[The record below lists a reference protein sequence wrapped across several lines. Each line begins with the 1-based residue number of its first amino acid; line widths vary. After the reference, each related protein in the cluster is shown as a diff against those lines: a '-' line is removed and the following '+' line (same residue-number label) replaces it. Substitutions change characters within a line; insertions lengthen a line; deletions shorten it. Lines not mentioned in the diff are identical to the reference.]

1 MWQSRSYARRTTGN
15 LGGFWQGGGWWERVS
30 DLAIPTS
37 VFGLEYQ
44 THDSIDEG
52 AYNRDF
58 VDQFALRISNRL
70 SRRWSR
76 NQFAGLLHCW
86 LLGMLFV
93 GGSKLWKA
101 HGGGKR
107 WPHRLAQ
114 GEKSPFP
121 RSIWEIASSTSD
133 QVSRRKCLGAPPQF
147 QLSYSERL
155 ATFQSW
161 NPFKSR
167 NNSTTF
173 AIHSLIFVKI

>member
-121 RSIWEIASSTSD
+121 RSIWEIASSTQRPGVFSCAPLAYEK
-133 QVSRRKCLGAPPQF
+133 RRKCLGCTPQI
-147 QLSYSERL
+147 QLSWVL
-155 ATFQSW
+155 
-161 NPFKSR
+161 
-167 NNSTTF
+167 
-173 AIHSLIFVKI
+173 L